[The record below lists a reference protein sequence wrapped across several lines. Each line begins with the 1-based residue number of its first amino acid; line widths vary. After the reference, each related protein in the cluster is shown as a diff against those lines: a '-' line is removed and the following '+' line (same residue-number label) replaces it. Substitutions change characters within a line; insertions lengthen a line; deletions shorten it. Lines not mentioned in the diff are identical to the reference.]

1 MNIEQ
6 LVIDFNS
13 VEDRLLLSLHT
24 DGPSIRI
31 WLTRRYVGLLRDALA
46 EILNVELTAVQ
57 PLAVGSPVLLAELM
71 HEQAISSLNLS
82 SPPVSRHF
90 DGATPQHADAP
101 NESPAPIAAAPKVDA
116 WLAFKL
122 EVFWDES
129 DKARRVATGLSIS
142 PQEGNGITLNLNE
155 SLPHALVQMLSQA
168 CESAEWGIDFVRL
181 GAHAKSPTSSFKT
194 NSLH

>member
-168 CESAEWGIDFVRL
+168 CESAEWGIDFVHL
-181 GAHAKSPTSSFKT
+181 GAHAKSTTSSFKT